1 MLSYVTSCKES
12 ELWIFG
18 YLWIPLDTFGYLW
31 IPLDTF
37 GYLEILLDTLDTFGT
52 VGMVLCPLL
61 NCLRIV
67 KVLRG
72 VTRILQLSLTFTGEV
87 GAGHHR

>member
-12 ELWIFG
+12 DLWIFVWIPYTLDTSGYLG
-18 YLWIPLDTFGYLW
+18 YLWTP
-31 IPLDTF
+31 
-37 GYLEILLDTLDTFGT
+37 LDTFGT
-52 VGMVLCPLL
+52 VGMVLGPLL

-72 VTRILQLSLTFTGEV
+72 VTRILQLSWTFTGEV
-87 GAGHHR
+87 GARHHLS